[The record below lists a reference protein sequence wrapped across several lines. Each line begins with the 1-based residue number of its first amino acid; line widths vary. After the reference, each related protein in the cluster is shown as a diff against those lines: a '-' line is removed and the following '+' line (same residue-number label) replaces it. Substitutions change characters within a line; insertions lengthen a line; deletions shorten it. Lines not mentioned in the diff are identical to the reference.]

1 MITPGRSLRQ
11 SLTLRLL
18 ILALAGTAVLFT
30 AALSYS
36 QRAADA
42 AYDQV
47 LAGAALAIA
56 EAVTVVDGAIAVDL
70 PVAAFDMLALAQ
82 DDRVFYQV
90 VAPDG
95 SVVTGYDDLPTV
107 GLRERPGDTHF
118 ADRAYRGETVRFVS
132 IGRLL
137 ADPQLQGWAAVQVG
151 QTRLTRDT
159 LARQMALGSV
169 VPILVVMGLAILL
182 AGLVINTVLRP
193 LRKLEADLLDRD
205 ATDLRPLTGTRPA
218 EVVQLVEAFNR
229 FTGRFRQQLDGMRDF
244 IADAAHQMRTP
255 LASLKADIDLAQGQ
269 SDLSATQRE
278 TYARLTETID
288 QASGRVNQLLAHA
301 FVAHRSELI
310 APEPVDL
317 GVLLPD
323 ALRDLAP
330 LALRRGMELSF
341 DSALADTLVAADA
354 TLLREAVRNLI
365 DNALNHG
372 RAGGRIAVT
381 LTSDPTTSD
390 PNTSDPGA
398 PAEVVIEVAD
408 DGPGIPPERRA
419 AVTERFNRPA
429 GNSGSGLGL
438 AIVRRVA
445 QAHGGGLTLDE
456 SVLGG
461 LAARLSLPR
470 DGRPAGRDKTPP
482 SPAEKRQKQPSPARS
497 LGPTAALLF
506 GLLVW
511 LGLPSDSA
519 AFREVFPAP
528 AGGAR
533 SLLIHSATDLTQMRP
548 LIQAFQVLHPDIA
561 IDYVDMNS
569 NEVFTEMTAAVAA
582 GDPTAD
588 LLLSSAMD
596 LQVKLVND
604 GLAATHATPTGAELP
619 AWARWRNQLFAF
631 TYEPAVIVYNSELVP
646 QAEVPRTR
654 FDLIQTLRR
663 DPERYRGR
671 VTTYDILDS
680 GVGYLLATQDARQ
693 SGTFSTLIASLAAV
707 EVELRCCTNQ
717 MLHDIARG
725 RYLIGYNLLGS
736 YARDAVAKGANIG
749 VVMPQDVTLALSRTA
764 LISAHA
770 ANPEEAHLFLDF
782 LISDVGQS
790 VLAGRSN
797 MLAVH
802 PAVSGPLGPDGQT
815 GPLRQIQLNPS
826 LLVHLDDHKRQRFL
840 REWLGLLTPE
850 RLPLLE

>member
-1 MITPGRSLRQ
+1 MITPGRSLRR

-95 SVVTGYDDLPTV
+95 SVVTGYGDLPSV
-107 GLRERPGDTHF
+107 GLQDRPGDTHF

-137 ADPQLQGWAAVQVG
+137 ADPELQGWAVVQVG

-169 VPILVVMGLAILL
+169 LPILVVMGLAILL

-205 ATDLRPLTGTRPA
+205 ATDLRPLTGTIPA

-229 FTGRFRQQLDGMRDF
+229 FTGRLRQQLDGMRDF

-255 LASLKADIDLAQGQ
+255 LASLKADIDLAQGHA
-269 SDLSATQRE
+269 DLSAPQRE

-310 APEPVDL
+310 VPEPVDL
-317 GVLLPD
+317 GLLLPD

-341 DSALADTLVAADA
+341 DSALADTRVAADA

-372 RAGGRIAVT
+372 RPGGRIAVS
-381 LTSDPTTSD
+381 LTSDPAATAD
-390 PNTSDPGA
+390 
-398 PAEVVIEVAD
+398 VVIEVAD

-445 QAHGGGLTLDE
+445 QAHGGRLTLDE
-456 SVLGG
+456 SALGG

-470 DGRPAGRDKTPP
+470 DGRTAGRHHNPP
-482 SPAEKRQKQPSPARS
+482 SPTEEGQEQPNSARS
-497 LGPTAALLF
+497 MGPATALLF
-506 GLLVW
+506 GLLAWV
-511 LGLPSDSA
+511 GLPDDAA
-519 AFREVFPAP
+519 AFRELFPAP
-528 AGGAR
+528 AGGER
-533 SLLIHSATDLTQMRP
+533 KLLIHSATDLAQMRP
-548 LIQAFQVLHPDIA
+548 LIRAFQVLHPDIT
-561 IDYVDMNS
+561 IDYVDMNT
-569 NEVFTEMTAAVAA
+569 NEVFAEMTAAAAA
-582 GDPTAD
+582 GGPTAD
-588 LLLSSAMD
+588 LVLSSAMD

-646 QAEVPRTR
+646 RAEVPRTR

-782 LISDVGQS
+782 LISDIGQL
-790 VLAGRSN
+790 VLAERSN

-815 GPLRQIQLNPS
+815 GPLRQIQLSPS
-826 LLVHLDDHKRQRFL
+826 LLVHLDDHKRRRFL
-840 REWLGLLTPE
+840 TEWLGLLTPE